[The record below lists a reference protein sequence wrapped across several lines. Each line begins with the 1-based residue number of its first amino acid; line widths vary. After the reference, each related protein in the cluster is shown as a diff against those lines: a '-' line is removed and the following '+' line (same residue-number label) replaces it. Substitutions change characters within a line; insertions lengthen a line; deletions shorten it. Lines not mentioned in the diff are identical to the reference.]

1 MAASGY
7 MTELDV
13 ESIWN
18 LGDFDTTRFGKI
30 NVRMG
35 EILNFTVRTDMDAAT
50 DITDTKILPI
60 LEHLSEEGFNTLV
73 AASKGSKFN
82 NPWDFIEANVF
93 SVMSKL
99 LRNNRA
105 VIKQLKEQQ
114 ESKIHINYS
123 GKLTLPSHSD

>member
-1 MAASGY
+1 MASSGY
-7 MTELDV
+7 MTEADV

-35 EILNFTVRTDMDAAT
+35 EILNFSVRTDMDAQT

-60 LEHLSEEGFNTLV
+60 LEHLSEEGFNILV

-82 NPWDFIEANVF
+82 NPWDFIDANVF
-93 SVMSKL
+93 SVMARL
-99 LRNNRA
+99 LRTNRET
-105 VIKQLKEQQ
+105 IEDLKTQQ
-114 ESKIHINYS
+114 EAKVHLNYS
-123 GKLTLPSHSD
+123 GTLELRSHSD

>member
-1 MAASGY
+1 MASAGY
-7 MTELDV
+7 MTELDT

-35 EILNFTVRTDMDAAT
+35 EILNFTVRTDMDSQT
-50 DITDTKILPI
+50 DITDTKIKSI
-60 LEHLSEEGFNTLV
+60 LEHLSEEGFNLLV
-73 AASKGSKFN
+73 ASAKASKFN

-99 LRNNRA
+99 LRSNKF
-105 VIKQLKEQQ
+105 VIEQLKEQQ
-114 ESKIHINYS
+114 ESKIHLKYS

>member
-7 MTELDV
+7 MTELDT

-35 EILNFTVRTDMDAAT
+35 EILNFTVRTDMDAQT
-50 DITDTKILPI
+50 DITDAKILPI
-60 LEHLSEEGFNTLV
+60 LEHLSEEGFNLLV

-82 NPWDFIEANVF
+82 NPWDFIQANVF
-93 SVMSKL
+93 TVMSRL
-99 LRNNRA
+99 LRNNRT
-105 VIKQLKEQQ
+105 VIEQLKEQQ

-123 GKLTLPSHSD
+123 GILPLRSHSD

>member
-7 MTELDV
+7 MTELDT

-35 EILNFTVRTDMDAAT
+35 EILNFTVRTDMDAQT
-50 DITDTKILPI
+50 DITDAKILPI
-60 LEHLSEEGFNTLV
+60 LEHLSEEGFNILV
-73 AASKGSKFN
+73 AAAKGSKFN
-82 NPWDFIEANVF
+82 NPWDFIQANVF

-99 LRNNRA
+99 LKNNRA
-105 VIKQLKEQQ
+105 VIEQLKEQQ

-123 GKLTLPSHSD
+123 GTLPLRSHSD

>member
-1 MAASGY
+1 MAAAGY

-60 LEHLSEEGFNTLV
+60 LEHLSEEGFNHLV

-82 NPWDFIEANVF
+82 NPWDFILANVY
-93 SVMSKL
+93 SVMFKL
-99 LRNNRA
+99 LRNNRQ
-105 VIKQLKEQQ
+105 VIKQLKEEQ
-114 ESKIHINYS
+114 ESKIHLKYS
-123 GKLTLPSHSD
+123 GTLELRSHTD

>member
-1 MAASGY
+1 MASLGY

-35 EILNFTVRTDMDAAT
+35 EILNFAVRTDMDAQT
-50 DITDTKILPI
+50 DITDTKILPV
-60 LEHLSEEGFNTLV
+60 LEHLSEEGFNHLV

-82 NPWDFIEANVF
+82 NPWDFIQANVF
-93 SVMSKL
+93 SVMSTL
-99 LRNNRA
+99 LRNNKG
-105 VIKQLKEQQ
+105 VIDQLKIQQ
-114 ESKIHINYS
+114 EAKLHIKYS
-123 GKLTLPSHSD
+123 GTLPLRSHSD